1 MAHPQP
7 VQKGEWIEVKLL
19 GSGGFGQ
26 VVLWKHEVSVT
37 RKQILFKIQ

>member
-7 VQKGEWIEVKLL
+7 VQKGEWIEVTLL

-37 RKQILFKIQ
+37 SKRILFKIQ